1 MENSNDQDL
10 NREPVEPLRPRCC
23 AVRFR
28 PIDQPCTAT
37 TRLGEVLRQ
46 GEVVMVQTDHGLEPA
61 LVHHDYQP
69 CGPKTKMEPPP
80 TATAEEE
87 SASNGDGRDN
97 REGGREQPPPVFTVL
112 RQANREEQDKFES
125 LQAREREA
133 FTVGQR
139 LIAKH
144 RLPMK
149 LIRVERFYNGSKIIF
164 YFTAES
170 RVDFRELVKDLVQ
183 EFRTRVEIRQVGVR
197 HETKMIGGI
206 GCCGRE
212 LCCSSYIRNF
222 SPVSIKMAKEQ
233 GLPLNPAK
241 ISGICNRLLCCLTY
255 EFETYQQLRR
265 RLPKPGKQV
274 VLDGES
280 FKVIKVHILEERVE
294 VCSLD
299 DPGRVITW
307 QASEWSRCE
316 PVKGGGKPG
325 PAEHAEKAPEKGA
338 AKRAGSRP
346 ANRREKE
353 KA

>member
-1 MENSNDQDL
+1 MENPNHQDL
-10 NREPVEPLRPRCC
+10 SQEPTEPLLPRCC

-28 PIDQPCTAT
+28 PTDQPCTAT
-37 TRLGEVLRQ
+37 TRLGEILHR
-46 GEVVMVQTDHGLEPA
+46 GAVVMVQTDHGLEPA
-61 LVHHDYQP
+61 LLHHDYQP

-80 TATAEEE
+80 VTTTEGAEQG
-87 SASNGDGRDN
+87 SSPSHNGDN
-97 REGGREQPPPVFTVL
+97 RERPVPVPTVV
-112 RQANREEQDKFES
+112 RQANREEQDKFNS
-125 LQAREREA
+125 LQDREKEA

-212 LCCSSYIRNF
+212 LCCSAYIRDF

-265 RLPKPGKQV
+265 RLPKAGKQV

-280 FKVIKVHILEERVE
+280 FKVIKVHVLEEKVE

-316 PVKGGGKPG
+316 PGKGGGKPG
-325 PAEHAEKAPEKGA
+325 PVEQGEKGPERRPE
-338 AKRAGSRP
+338 KRAGSRP
-346 ANRREKE
+346 ANRRERE
-353 KA
+353 KG